1 MGELISRILALLEA
15 AGLPAEERLPSHPY
29 RRVTDARA
37 NVQLRKLKSV
47 GSGLGNYLG
56 LSETED
62 GGTVERYGK
71 KMTAEIRI
79 RVLAADA
86 SAASEAASTVWE
98 TAEAGIPGVSVTG
111 IELSEGSFDAQSD
124 CFVQDVTVSVL
135 ASLWAERTNNDTEF
149 LNFHLEGEMQ

>member
-47 GSGLGNYLG
+47 GSGLGDYLG